1 LFNGLFDIV
10 DGSGESDFSGTD
22 GTIPAPERT
31 RRLVEHDAL
40 EYVVVMAHGDTMPEI
55 RRRLA
60 RVVKDT
66 GALYALAVEPR
77 TATGGAGIPMHSAT
91 GGLSNTEQTAAAIE
105 RNPPSPGYLGVAL
118 HHYGSLPNR

>member
-1 LFNGLFDIV
+1 
-10 DGSGESDFSGTD
+10 
-22 GTIPAPERT
+22 
-31 RRLVEHDAL
+31 
-40 EYVVVMAHGDTMPEI
+40 MAHGDTMPEI

-91 GGLSNTEQTAAAIE
+91 EGLSNTEQTAAAIE
-105 RNPPSPGYLGVAL
+105 RNPPSPGYLGAAL